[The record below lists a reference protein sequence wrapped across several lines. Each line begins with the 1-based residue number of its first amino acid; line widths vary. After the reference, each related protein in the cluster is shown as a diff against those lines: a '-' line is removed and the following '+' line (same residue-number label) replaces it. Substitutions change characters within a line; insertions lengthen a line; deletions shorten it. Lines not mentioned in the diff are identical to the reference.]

1 MRGTRRLLVSAA
13 SACALLLS
21 ASPALAASPAPTFT
35 PDAWFQPAAPTS
47 TGNFLQPGP
56 TAGSAATVTE
66 TWGTTVVVYWSSG
79 ASSATGSTTG
89 GTTGTA
95 TGGTTGSTTGGT
107 TGTATGGT
115 TGSTTGGTTGTAT
128 GGATGSTTGSTTGT
142 ATGGTTGS
150 TTGGTT
156 GTATGGTTGT
166 ATGGT
171 TGTPP
176 AATGA
181 PGNLSPDAA
190 EIESWTN
197 ATRAQNGLPPLAD
210 NALLDKIA
218 LLKCQDM
225 IQNNYFGHDSPTY
238 GTPLQMQ
245 QAFGV
250 QARIMGAE
258 NIAGARDT
266 ALAWFMLV
274 HSPGHL
280 ANILYNGLTDQGA
293 AVVPYGTYGVYVCQ
307 EFTGN

>member
-79 ASSATGSTTG
+79 ASSA
-89 GTTGTA
+89 
-95 TGGTTGSTTGGT
+95 
-107 TGTATGGT
+107 